1 MILNVL
7 LSTLLKQTILLHIPV
22 ISTTYVRYKMIS
34 LRTLKMKKVKTF
46 LTTKEAVKKAR
57 VALEKKTEEA
67 LQASVHSK
75 QKARE
80 LAHVKYLD

>member
-1 MILNVL
+1 MN
-7 LSTLLKQTILLHIPV
+7 
-22 ISTTYVRYKMIS
+22 S
-34 LRTLKMKKVKTF
+34 LRTLKMKKVKGF

-57 VALEKKTEEA
+57 VALEKKTEKA